1 MRAWF
6 GTLVLASFVFSA
18 GCSSGP
24 KYKIDEA
31 LLADVP
37 VAEKENIL
45 RAKSEIDMATEE
57 RNKAQNDLAV
67 ADKDVSVSDSE
78 LGQYKL
84 EVTKV
89 KAERDLAAASK
100 DVNRI
105 NAVKS
110 QLMVAELAR
119 DVADAKLDWQK
130 QRRRAAKAL
139 LNVAE
144 KHVVAGTARYEQAK
158 AQLAAAKGKSP
169 DPKFTVAN
177 YDSQASEAQAKY
189 DQAKV
194 DADRAQQDA
203 SRQEQRYN
211 SLLQRLQQLQQT
223 QGAQQPQPSGQPLQG
238 GQPPQGGQ
246 PQF

>member
-6 GTLVLASFVFSA
+6 GTLVFTSFIFAA
-18 GCSSGP
+18 GCGSGP
-24 KYKIDEA
+24 KYKVDDA
-31 LLADVP
+31 LLADIP
-37 VAEKENIL
+37 VAEKEQIL
-45 RAKSEIDMATEE
+45 RAKSEIDTATEE
-57 RNKAQNDLAV
+57 KNKAQNDLAV
-67 ADKDVSVSDSE
+67 TEKDVSVSDSE

-89 KAERDLAAASK
+89 KAERDLAVASK

-110 QLMVAELAR
+110 QLQVAELAR

-130 QRRRAAKAL
+130 QRRRAAKAV

-144 KHVVAGTARYEQAK
+144 KHVIAATARYEQAK

-177 YDSQASEAQAKY
+177 YDSQASEGQARY

-203 SRQEQRYN
+203 MRQEQRYN

-223 QGAQQPQPSGQPLQG
+223 TLGAQPPQQPSA
-238 GQPPQGGQ
+238 QPPQGGQ
-246 PQF
+246 PQFQ